1 MRLRTLVAT
10 AMITCLLPL
19 AAWAAPGPK
28 EVIQGT
34 VDTIINILKTRENPD
49 VLTAENRQA
58 IRKAVEGSFD
68 FREMA
73 RRSLSKGWKK
83 INNAQREA
91 FTVVFRDLLERSYGN
106 RLAGFSGE
114 TVEYGEVK
122 VKKKNRVSVET
133 DIVDAKRRTPIH
145 YSLHETKDGW
155 RVYNIAIEGVSLVS
169 TYRSSFRKTMKKKG
183 FDGLMKAMTDKL
195 ERLKKEDG

>member
-1 MRLRTLVAT
+1 MRLRTLIAT

-19 AAWAAPGPK
+19 TAWASPGPK

-34 VDTIINILKTRENPD
+34 VDTVIDILKARENSD

-58 IRKAVEGSFD
+58 IRKAVEGGFD
-68 FREMA
+68 FPEMA
-73 RRSLSKGWKK
+73 KRSLSKGWRA
-83 INNAQREA
+83 IGDSQRQA

-106 RLAGFSGE
+106 RLAGFSGQ

-122 VKKKNRVSVET
+122 EKNKNRVVKTE
-133 DIVDAKRRTPIH
+133 IVDAKTRTPVE

-155 RVYNIAIEGVSLVS
+155 RVYNIVIEGVSLVS
-169 TYRSSFRKTMKKKG
+169 TYRSSFKRMMKKEG
-183 FDGLMKAMTDKL
+183 FDGLMKNMSDKL
-195 ERLKKEDG
+195 ERLKKEDK

>member
-1 MRLRTLVAT
+1 MRLRTLIAT

-19 AAWAAPGPK
+19 TAWASPGPK

-34 VDTIINILKTRENPD
+34 VDTVIDILKARENSD

-58 IRKAVEGSFD
+58 IRKAVEGGFD
-68 FREMA
+68 FPEMA
-73 RRSLSKGWKK
+73 KRSLSKGWRA
-83 INNAQREA
+83 IGDSQRQA

-106 RLAGFSGE
+106 RLAGFSGQ

-122 VKKKNRVSVET
+122 EKNKNRVVET
-133 DIVDAKRRTPIH
+133 EIVDAKRRTPVE

-155 RVYNIAIEGVSLVS
+155 RVYNIVIEGVSLVS
-169 TYRSSFRKTMKKKG
+169 TYRSSFKREMKKKG
-183 FDGLMKAMTDKL
+183 FDGLMKNMTDKL
-195 ERLKKEDG
+195 KRLKKEDE